1 MFKEHE
7 SDPPICKNHP
17 PMAGAI
23 LWERSLF
30 LRIKASILR
39 FQVMEDML
47 NSETGKL
54 VSRFFLEF
62 DIFLIIDNYCRY
74 VYFCHAAFPINSQCL
89 PVFIARVSLGFN
101 YLIYSN
107 YVNYFVV

>member
-7 SDPPICKNHP
+7 GNPPICKNHP
-17 PMAGAI
+17 PVAGAV

-54 VSRFFLEF
+54 VSLAQIE
-62 DIFLIIDNYCRY
+62 IF
-74 VYFCHAAFPINSQCL
+74 
-89 PVFIARVSLGFN
+89 VFRVITGYISH
-101 YLIYSN
+101 
-107 YVNYFVV
+107 